1 MKQLLAYST
10 LAVLILLSAPERSY
24 GQAASQNIF
33 PDRMVTEKKL
43 AAEQIDVTQR
53 IISRGN
59 YFAMIGPDASG
70 DRSKGDNTLQVL
82 NMSGDLLWKKAG
94 LPHIDKVS
102 IEENSGNLLAVY
114 NYEVGD
120 IGRNAYFSS
129 AGEVLWDIPVQAP
142 GITIGPKGY
151 YGIVR
156 TTGGEDDGGK
166 FRIFDMASGQ
176 QLENNP
182 LNSID
187 YQYFRAAFIDEY
199 RVAIFYQNIVLKPI
213 VSEQLRAIKLRKEG
227 KLKFPVSI
235 AEGRP
240 SDSRPNYISEK
251 VYPVQYMLYSI
262 ATEEVITHKELVSGV
277 GGSYELTGIPKNNIA
292 IANDFGSI
300 MLELRNGSLS
310 RDATQI
316 VALGIDGSLLWE
328 SPELPEGSISSLN
341 ILTTDDILVDAQ
353 PALTHRVKGFIL
365 LNGSTGNVKW
375 RSDVKKINSSDSRPG
390 LIEKIFEMDGEIIIQ
405 TTNGMHANKL
415 FSLSKIDGTQRH
427 ITETKEYLL
436 KANQDNGDIVTFDR
450 TQKLLKTYE

>member
-213 VSEQLRAIKLRKEG
+213 VSEQLQAIKLRKEG

-262 ATEEVITHKELVSGV
+262 ATGEILIHKELVSGS
-277 GGSYELTGIPKNNIA
+277 GGSYELTAISKNNIA
-292 IANDFGSI
+292 IANDLESI
-300 MLELRNGSLS
+300 MLELGSTSSS
-310 RDATQI
+310 RFVSQI
-316 VALGIDGSLLWE
+316 IAINVDGTLLWASTE
-328 SPELPEGSISSLN
+328 FSRSIGSSITVLATN
-341 ILTTDDILVDAQ
+341 DILIDAPPTTQ
-353 PALTHRVKGFIL
+353 NPAQGFIL
-365 LNGSTGNVKW
+365 LDGRVGNVKW
-375 RSDVKKINSSDSRPG
+375 RSDVQKISGSIPI
-390 LIEKIFEMDGEIIIQ
+390 IEWVEQVYAIDGEIIIQ
-405 TTNGMHANKL
+405 MINGRHDNKL
-415 FSLSKIDGTQRH
+415 YLLSEIDGHQKQ
-427 ITETKEYLL
+427 ITKPTEYLL
-436 KANQDNGDIVTFDR
+436 NVNITGGEIVTYDR
-450 TQKLLKTYE
+450 TQKLIKSYK